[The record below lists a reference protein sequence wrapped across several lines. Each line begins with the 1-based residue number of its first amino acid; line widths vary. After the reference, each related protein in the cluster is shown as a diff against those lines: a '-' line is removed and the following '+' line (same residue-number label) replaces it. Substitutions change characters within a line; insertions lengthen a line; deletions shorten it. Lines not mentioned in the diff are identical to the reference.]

1 LPKRRIKKNFIIP
14 IFLPHQGC
22 PHRCVFCQQQT
33 ITNYLGNQRT
43 PDEIRNTIELAIQ
56 SKQFSA
62 KKPKEVAFYGG
73 TFTSLP
79 ISSMITMLGTVKP
92 YIEKGIIQSIRLSTR
107 PDSISEDRLNIL
119 ESFSVS
125 TVELGVQSMDDRVL
139 LLSHRGH
146 TSQDTVNAFK
156 ILKRRGFTVGAQLM
170 PGLPGD
176 SKEIFMD
183 TIDKVI
189 GLRPDMARLYPT
201 LVIRGTIL
209 AKWYRE
215 GKYTPMGLN
224 HTVDLCKEACIR
236 LEDSGVPVI
245 RIGLMSSPSLL
256 KRGEI
261 VAGPWHP
268 SLGFLVQ
275 SAIHLERLSPYLPT
289 PGGPKNIILL
299 APEEEIPL
307 IRGHKRSG
315 IRYIEAMTGAVIKDI
330 VPDNSIPPGRISL
343 RSL

>member
-1 LPKRRIKKNFIIP
+1 LSKKVNRHFIIP
-14 IFLPHQGC
+14 IFIPHQGC
-22 PHRCVFCQQQT
+22 PHRCVFCRQST
-33 ITNYLGNQRT
+33 ITNLSEDPLT
-43 PDEIRNTIELAIQ
+43 VDDIRNTIDLAIR
-56 SKQFSA
+56 SKHFPDQGS
-62 KKPKEVAFYGG
+62 KEVAFYGG

-79 ISSMITMLGTVKP
+79 TGSMRKMLGAVRP
-92 YIEKGIIQSIRLSTR
+92 FIEKGIIQSIRISTR
-107 PDSISEDRLNIL
+107 PDSISEAKLDIL
-119 ESFSVS
+119 SSFGVS
-125 TVELGVQSMDDRVL
+125 TVELGVQSMNDKVL
-139 LLSHRGH
+139 LLSNRGH
-146 TSQDTVNAFK
+146 TSRDTINAVK
-156 ILKRRGFTVGAQLM
+156 LLKKRGFNVGIQLM

-176 SKEIFMD
+176 DKGVFMD
-183 TIDKVI
+183 TIEKVI

-236 LEDSGVPVI
+236 LEGSGVPVI

-275 SAIHLERLSPYLPT
+275 SAIHLERLRPYLPT

-299 APEEEIPL
+299 APKEEIPL
-307 IRGHKRSG
+307 IRGHKKGG
-315 IRYIEAMTGAVIKDI
+315 IRHIETITGTMIKDI
-330 VPDNSIPPGRISL
+330 IPDDSIPSGRISVQ
-343 RSL
+343 SL

>member
-1 LPKRRIKKNFIIP
+1 MSKKVNRHFIIP
-14 IFLPHQGC
+14 IFIPHQGC
-22 PHRCVFCQQQT
+22 PYRCIFCQQAT
-33 ITNYLGNQRT
+33 ITNVSEDPLT
-43 PDEIRNTIELAIQ
+43 VDHIRNTIDLAIK
-56 SKQFSA
+56 SKHFPDQR
-62 KKPKEVAFYGG
+62 PKEIAFYGG

-79 ISSMITMLGTVKP
+79 TASMKKMLSAVRP
-92 YIEKGIIQSIRLSTR
+92 FIEKGIIQSIRISTR
-107 PDSISEDRLNIL
+107 PDSLSEAKLDIL
-119 ESFSVS
+119 RSFGVS
-125 TVELGVQSMDDRVL
+125 TVELGVQSMNDKVL
-139 LLSHRGH
+139 LLSNRGH
-146 TSQDTVNAFK
+146 TSRDTINAVK
-156 ILKRRGFTVGAQLM
+156 LLKKRGFNVGIQLM

-176 SKEIFMD
+176 DKGVFMD
-183 TIDKVI
+183 TIEKVI

-236 LEDSGVPVI
+236 LEGSGVPVI

-275 SAIHLERLSPYLPT
+275 SAIHLERLRPYLPT

-299 APEEEIPL
+299 APKEEIPL
-307 IRGHKRSG
+307 IRGHKKGG
-315 IRYIEAMTGAVIKDI
+315 IRHIETITGTMIKDI
-330 VPDNSIPPGRISL
+330 IPDDSIPSGRISIQ
-343 RSL
+343 SL